1 MEKEFIR
8 ERTDNS
14 LNPRK
19 AGEPSPGNSAEGQSV
34 KDAVLEVIITSH

>member
-1 MEKEFIR
+1 MKKEFIR

-34 KDAVLEVIITSH
+34 KDAVLEVIITGH

>member
-19 AGEPSPGNSAEGQSV
+19 AGEPSPGNSAV
-34 KDAVLEVIITSH
+34 RDAVLEVIITSH